1 MRSENELTKD
11 VNLHLGAIKYGKPE
25 RLMLSMPSQNII
37 DNRRWLKRIT
47 QAQRLGNTCLP
58 DQLGLDQLHYQ
69 RLSQQLEIDP
79 PSTNPLHQER
89 NQLREDL
96 LELRHDERQQL
107 QGLLQAHLAGKD
119 PENEQALAYIITAAC
134 LGPDH
139 LWRDLGLESR
149 QMLRD
154 LLECNFPELVHKNT
168 HNMRWKRFF
177 YKQLC
182 EQEGSYVCRSPTCEQ
197 CTSYNE
203 CFGDEH

>member
-1 MRSENELTKD
+1 
-11 VNLHLGAIKYGKPE
+11 
-25 RLMLSMPSQNII
+25 MPSQNTL
-37 DNRRWLKRIT
+37 DNRRWLKRIF

-58 DQLGLDQLHYQ
+58 DHLGLDQSSYQ
-69 RLSQQLEIDP
+69 RLSQQLNIDP

-89 NQLREDL
+89 NLLREDL
-96 LELRHDERQQL
+96 LQLRQDEWQQL
-107 QGLLQAHLAGKD
+107 QDLLLAYLAGKD
-119 PENEQALAYIITAAC
+119 PENEQALARVITAAC
-134 LGPDH
+134 LGTDH

-154 LLECNFPELVHKNT
+154 LLECNVPELVRKNT
-168 HNMRWKRFF
+168 QNMRWKRFF